1 MESSEL
7 YKHYKGLANL
17 LKPHFYGDF
26 SLNNIYYCHLVAA
39 FSKCFQFNLIINK
52 NIRNQNSFFYTPA
65 LRGICED
72 IITLQFLNKHS
83 VLDKDKLL
91 YSYMQINLVEII
103 ENQKKF
109 FSKNHS
115 QQIIYTVNDSSKIKK
130 SNLETLK
137 NELSKI
143 GLNKEKIFPSTSH
156 MATDGGLFE
165 LYEYLYAATSEMVHF
180 SPHNLMRS
188 GWSKKK
194 TPYHHHFNPKNFSKY
209 YNVFNRFYGSYL
221 FVKFTKLFKKEL
233 KLSKAVLKIVT
244 DLESDLYLN
253 SRWPELV
260 TFEEMNVPEAE
271 KIRLINMIRKVR
283 STKDGIGVSEEN
295 ADKLIQDFVKGK

>member
-1 MESSEL
+1 M
-7 YKHYKGLANL
+7 KIK
-17 LKPHFYGDF
+17 
-26 SLNNIYYCHLVAA
+26 
-39 FSKCFQFNLIINK
+39 
-52 NIRNQNSFFYTPA
+52 
-65 LRGICED
+65 
-72 IITLQFLNKHS
+72 
-83 VLDKDKLL
+83 
-91 YSYMQINLVEII
+91 
-103 ENQKKF
+103 KKF

-115 QQIIYTVNDSSKIKK
+115 QQIIYTVNDPSKIKE
-130 SNLETLK
+130 SNLEALK
-137 NELSKI
+137 NEWSKI

-156 MATDGGLFE
+156 MATDGALFE
-165 LYEYLYAATSEMVHF
+165 LYEYIYAATSEMVHF

-194 TPYHHHFNPKNFSKY
+194 TPYHHHFNPKIFSKY

-221 FVKFTKLFKKEL
+221 FVKFIKLFKKEL

-260 TFEEMNVPEAE
+260 TFEEMNVPDAE